1 MERLL
6 QTQGLRVDGVDTV
19 MDMIPGHLVCSDRA
33 LSTGQPALSRIHRGT
48 DVAQGYWP
56 A

>member
-19 MDMIPGHLVCSDRA
+19 MDMIPGPLVCSRHRA
-33 LSTGQPALSRIHRGT
+33 ALSRIHRGT